1 MERHACAATG
11 AAERSRRRQ
20 SKRAMRS
27 RMNET
32 RIALIVAVSE
42 NGVIGRDG
50 GLPWRLS
57 SDLKTFRRLTM
68 EKPIIMGRKTFASI
82 GKPLDGR
89 DNIVVTR
96 DPAFE
101 VTGVS
106 TCETVADALTLA
118 RVLAKTRGADEIMVI
133 GGVEIFDVTLPVA
146 DRIYLTRVHANVEGD
161 RYFAAPDPAQ
171 WAESSREALPQGPRD
186 DHASTLFI
194 YDRQK
199 QDA

>member
-1 MERHACAATG
+1 
-11 AAERSRRRQ
+11 
-20 SKRAMRS
+20 
-27 RMNET
+27 MNDT
-32 RIALIVAVSE
+32 LISLIVAVSE

-68 EKPIIMGRKTFASI
+68 DKPIVMGRKTFESI

-101 VTGVS
+101 VAGVS
-106 TCETVADALTLA
+106 TCDTVTDALTLA

-133 GGVEIFDVTLPVA
+133 GGVNVFEAALPVA
-146 DRIYLTRVHANVEGD
+146 DRIYLTRVHADVEGD
-161 RYFAAPDPAQ
+161 RHFAALDA
-171 WAESSREALPQGPRD
+171 AEWRELSREPLQQGPRD
-186 DHASTLFI
+186 DHAATLII

>member
-1 MERHACAATG
+1 
-11 AAERSRRRQ
+11 
-20 SKRAMRS
+20 
-27 RMNET
+27 MNDT
-32 RIALIVAVSE
+32 LISLIVAVSE

-68 EKPIIMGRKTFASI
+68 DKPIVMGRKTFESI

-101 VTGVS
+101 VAGVS
-106 TCETVADALTLA
+106 TCDTVTDALTLA
-118 RVLAKTRGADEIMVI
+118 RVLAKTRGADEVMVI
-133 GGVEIFDVTLPVA
+133 GGVNVFEAALPVA
-146 DRIYLTRVHANVEGD
+146 DRIYLTRVHADVEGD
-161 RYFAAPDPAQ
+161 RHFAGLDAAE
-171 WAESSREALPQGPRD
+171 WRESSREPLQQGPRD
-186 DHASTLFI
+186 DHAATLII